1 MIKRYSGAA
10 FAEVASRRRFNG
22 SSWVDLTFGR
32 RFDGSA
38 WVDLWS
44 GSQGGGSDDSSASS
58 KSGSLVSDTVSTAS
72 SPHVHYAAAYSATK
86 NGSALSVDLTFT
98 AWLNSSGSSL
108 KTGIK
113 LTVFARINGG
123 EWASVVIKQNS
134 AVWTGTSRHS
144 ASLHLAAV
152 AGGSS
157 VKVDF
162 YVTRNGSSYGGDAGK
177 LGTASQPKSYQ
188 FTMN

>member
-1 MIKRYSGAA
+1 MA
-10 FAEVASRRRFNG
+10 
-22 SSWVDLTFGR
+22 
-32 RFDGSA
+32 
-38 WVDLWS
+38 
-44 GSQGGGSDDSSASS
+44 
-58 KSGSLVSDTVSTAS
+58 
-72 SPHVHYAAAYSATK
+72 
-86 NGSALSVDLTFT
+86 
-98 AWLNSSGSSL
+98 
-108 KTGIK
+108 IK
-113 LTVFARINGG
+113 LLLKEEKFNVKLDVWFLERDSYWELLQARINGG
-123 EWASVVIKQNS
+123 EWASVEIKQNS